1 MGIWK
6 ELLKGKSGG
15 KVGQKK
21 KKIKT
26 TKKAEMGLNDE
37 AYGGGGEEVWMQ
49 RNALSELVLEEEM
62 GQIPSPV

>member
-1 MGIWK
+1 M
-6 ELLKGKSGG
+6 
-15 KVGQKK
+15 GQKK

-26 TKKAEMGLNDE
+26 TKKAEMGLSDE

>member
-1 MGIWK
+1 M
-6 ELLKGKSGG
+6 LKGKSGG